1 VKFATPAGVLLSGLT
16 FRHDTISVTDKW
28 NMIAPGSW
36 ALSASNVAALDSVTM
51 ATNFYGYF
59 SAPSPGYRVVDTL
72 EPGKAYWIK
81 VHNPGRIVL
90 KQAGPAASGGPASAD
105 SKPGSSASPATAIL
119 GKMNQLVIRDS
130 AGQTGTL
137 YFAATPTDID
147 LNKWELPPALPA
159 AEVMDVRFATGRML
173 ESADQKSAREVGIQ
187 ISSARYPLSISWQ
200 MTNPSDRAALRIGI
214 NDLPISGSGSIQI
227 TQASSTLALE
237 LQGKLEM
244 ELPKQFALRQNYP
257 NPFNPSTT
265 IRYDLPVK
273 SNVRLTVYNILG
285 QEVISLVDGIQEA
298 GFKSVQW
305 DGISASSGVYFY
317 RISVNGIDD
326 ARQFVGTGKMILVK

>member
-1 VKFATPAGVLLSGLT
+1 
-16 FRHDTISVTDKW
+16 
-28 NMIAPGSW
+28 
-36 ALSASNVAALDSVTM
+36 
-51 ATNFYGYF
+51 
-59 SAPSPGYRVVDTL
+59 
-72 EPGKAYWIK
+72 
-81 VHNPGRIVL
+81 
-90 KQAGPAASGGPASAD
+90 
-105 SKPGSSASPATAIL
+105 
-119 GKMNQLVIRDS
+119 
-130 AGQTGTL
+130 
-137 YFAATPTDID
+137 
-147 LNKWELPPALPA
+147 
-159 AEVMDVRFATGRML
+159 
-173 ESADQKSAREVGIQ
+173 
-187 ISSARYPLSISWQ
+187 